1 MAALTF
7 PGPARNN
14 GVMKNLQTFG
24 LVLGLLM
31 TAVASEAR
39 QAPPPARQA
48 VPVVPQRPQPPA
60 APPQSSPGMFIA
72 ETRDARET
80 RDRLN
85 EIFNQYPPSVR
96 EVLRIDPTLMYR
108 PEYIATYPMLAAFL
122 EQHPEIAH
130 NPSFFVGER
139 RFDEQSNNPR
149 MEMARALSNSVE
161 FAGIVL
167 IVMTIATGVVFLVK
181 TVVEHWRWQRAM
193 KAQNDLN
200 TKLIDRFASS
210 EDLLA
215 YLQSPQGKMLTEA
228 PALPHAAPRAMGA
241 PLSRIFWSMQS
252 GIVLGALGS
261 GLIFVSGTSAD
272 LDVANF
278 LHGVGV
284 VVLMI
289 GVGFAMSAVVSYV
302 LSQRLGL
309 VQSLSARYSGDTPTP

>member
-1 MAALTF
+1 
-7 PGPARNN
+7 
-14 GVMKNLQTFG
+14 MKNLQIFA
-24 LVLGLLM
+24 LVLGLVM
-31 TAVASEAR
+31 ASAASEA
-39 QAPPPARQA
+39 QTPPTKP
-48 VPVVPQRPQPPA
+48 VPPTVARPQPPA
-60 APPQSSPGMFIA
+60 APAQSPQGMFVP

-108 PEYIATYPMLAAFL
+108 PDYIANYPMLAAFL
-122 EQHPEIAH
+122 EQHPQIAH

-149 MEMARALSNSVE
+149 IEMVRTLQKAVE

-167 IVMTIATGVVFLVK
+167 IIMTITTGIIFLVK
-181 TVVEHWRWQRAM
+181 TVVDHWRWQRAM

-200 TKLIDRFASS
+200 AKLIDRFASS

-215 YLQSPQGKMLTEA
+215 YIQSPQGKALTEG
-228 PALPHAAPRAMGA
+228 PIMPQAAPRAMGA

-252 GIVLGALGS
+252 GIVLGALGG
-261 GLIFVSGTSAD
+261 GLMVVSSTAAEPE
-272 LDVANF
+272 VVTF
-278 LHGVGV
+278 LNGVGI

-289 GVGFAMSAVVSYV
+289 GIGFAVSAAVSYL
-302 LSQRLGL
+302 LSHRLGL
-309 VQSLSARYSGDTPTP
+309 VQSLPRRYSGDTLTP

>member
-1 MAALTF
+1 
-7 PGPARNN
+7 
-14 GVMKNLQTFG
+14 MKNLQILP
-24 LVLGLLM
+24 LVLGLVM
-31 TAVASEAR
+31 APAASEA
-39 QAPPPARQA
+39 QTQPARQA
-48 VPVVPQRPQPPA
+48 APTAAPRPQTPVAPPA
-60 APPQSSPGMFIA
+60 PAQSSPGMFVQ

-108 PEYIATYPMLAAFL
+108 PDYMANYPMLAAFL
-122 EQHPEIAH
+122 EQHPQIAH
-130 NPSFFVGER
+130 NPSFFVGDR

-149 MEMARALSNSVE
+149 MEVVRAMSNAVE
-161 FAGIVL
+161 FAGVL
-167 IVMTIATGVVFLVK
+167 LIIMTITTGIIFLVR

-215 YLQSPQGKMLTEA
+215 YLQSPQGKALTEG
-228 PALPHAAPRAMGA
+228 PVMPQAAPRAMSA
-241 PLSRIFWSMQS
+241 PLGRIFWSMQS
-252 GIVLGALGS
+252 GIVLGALGG
-261 GLIFVSGTSAD
+261 GLIVVSSTAGEPELVT
-272 LDVANF
+272 F
-278 LHGVGV
+278 LNGVGI

-289 GVGFAMSAVVSYV
+289 GLGFAVSAVVSYV

-309 VQSLSARYSGDTPTP
+309 VQSLTRRYSGDTLTP